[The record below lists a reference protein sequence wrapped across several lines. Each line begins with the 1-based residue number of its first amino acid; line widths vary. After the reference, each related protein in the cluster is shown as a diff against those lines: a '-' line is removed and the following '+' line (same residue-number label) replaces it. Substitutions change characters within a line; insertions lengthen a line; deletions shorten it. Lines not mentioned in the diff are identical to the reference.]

1 MHRAFLLLAA
11 RSQMV
16 LSVLRALSWLVVLAA
31 ALAPVQASANH
42 SPWLHIAG
50 LPGVT
55 STVAQATDPTQQRG
69 LDEILAADAFHI
81 RNGDQRTRDQAPVQW
96 LRIDLRVPD
105 ALIGVDAWLLL
116 TPALIGEALLYHPDG
131 GVQRAGLSVPLGE
144 QTHSG
149 SPPHFYL
156 RLDHPEMRVYLRVR
170 TALPALTHVML
181 ASDREMGLE
190 ILRDTL
196 RKGVAAGACALM
208 LLLAMINW
216 FSTRDLVHRNFA
228 FYIASF
234 LLLYFF
240 IDGQASMW
248 LLPEQPELNTSL
260 AAMSFGFMIAAT
272 IVFSVEILS
281 LKTRLPQLATALKQI
296 AMLLLGVSLLALE
309 PQWVTPVS
317 TLLWIAHF
325 ILGMLLLG
333 VSLQQALALRTWQS
347 WVLFTS
353 FFAFTALEKTPVFV
367 VLGWIPV
374 YPWILA
380 VPKLGLVIQ
389 LLLTHL
395 HIVMSLKEQQNL
407 KNETLAA
414 RMEAEAERAQRHG
427 LMQFLAM
434 FGHEARTPLAIIDSA
449 TQSLELLPGASVPEV
464 QRRHQHIRAG
474 VARLTHLCHDA
485 LSRERMEDSSW
496 LPKRQPVPWPEWLE
510 ETLRLQEV
518 VMDNAPPARLLHG
531 TWLVAGRPCTLVMH
545 GFDAPPPLSADP
557 DMLRIAVGN
566 LLDNARKY
574 GDAGSTVHLKVE
586 AVRGG
591 GVQLCVCSQGPEL
604 SAQDRD
610 NMFVKYWRRDEHNNV
625 AGAGL
630 GLPLVQQ
637 VAKAHGG
644 TVEVQSHPDRWTCV
658 AFFIPG
664 GSA

>member
-1 MHRAFLLLAA
+1 MHRAFLPLVA
-11 RSQMV
+11 RSQM
-16 LSVLRALSWLVVLAA
+16 LFSVLRTFSWLVALAA
-31 ALAPVQASANH
+31 ALAPAQASATPSH
-42 SPWLHIAG
+42 WLQIAG

-55 STVAQATDPTQQRG
+55 STVAVAEDPTQQRS
-69 LDEILAADAFHI
+69 LDELLAANAFHI
-81 RNGDQRTRDQAPVQW
+81 SSGDERAGNRTPVQW
-96 LRIDLRVPD
+96 LRLDLQVPE

-116 TPALIGEALLYHPDG
+116 TPALIGEARLYHHDG
-131 GVQRAGLSVPLGE
+131 SVQRAGLSVPLAE
-144 QTHSG
+144 QTHAG

-156 RLDHPEMRVYLRVR
+156 RLDHPEIRVYLRVS

-196 RKGVAAGACALM
+196 RKGVSAGACTLM

-216 FSTRDLVHRNFA
+216 FSTRDPVHRNFA

-248 LLPEQPELNTSL
+248 LLPERPELNASL
-260 AAMSFGFMIAAT
+260 AAMAFGFMIAAT
-272 IVFSVEILS
+272 TVFSVEILS
-281 LKTRLPQLATALKQI
+281 LKTRLPQLASALKQM
-296 AMLLLGVSLLALE
+296 AMLLLGVSLLALD
-309 PQWVTPVS
+309 PQWLTPVS

-395 HIVMSLKEQQNL
+395 HIVLSLKEQQDL

-414 RMEAEAERAQRHG
+414 RMEADAERVQRHG

-449 TQSLELLPGASVPEV
+449 TQSLELLPGAKVPEV
-464 QRRHQHIRAG
+464 QRRHQRIRAA
-474 VARLTHLCHDA
+474 VARLTHLCNDA

-496 LPKRQPVPWPEWLE
+496 LPKRQPVVWPQWVE
-510 ETLRLQEV
+510 ETLRLHEV
-518 VMDNAPPARLLHG
+518 VMDNAPPARLPHG
-531 TWLVAGRPCTLVMH
+531 TWLVAGRPGTLVMH

-557 DMLRIAVGN
+557 DMLRVAISN

-574 GDAGSTVHLKVE
+574 GDSGSTVHLKVE
-586 AVRGG
+586 GVRGG
-591 GVQLCVCSQGPEL
+591 GVELCVCSQGPEL
-604 SAQDRD
+604 SALDRE

-644 TVEVQSHPDRWTCV
+644 TVEVQSHADRWTCV
-658 AFFIPG
+658 AIFIPG
-664 GSA
+664 GVA